1 MKAVVK
7 RKFTKLKH
15 ELEAATA
22 EMEVILQNC
31 TQENKELIST
41 LMWEKCEQAIASALL
56 VKDEMEATLE
66 ANVEGDFAVEERHA
80 KEQTEQLLKF
90 IQAFLAAHEA
100 VDVQ

>member
-31 TQENKELIST
+31 TLENKEHIAT
-41 LMWEKCEQAIASALL
+41 RMWEKCEGAIESALPI
-56 VKDEMEATLE
+56 KDAMDATLE
-66 ANVEGDFAVEERHA
+66 ANVEGDFAVEERQA
-80 KEQTEQLLKF
+80 KEQTEQLRKF
-90 IQAFLAAHEA
+90 AQAFLAALEA
-100 VDVQ
+100 IEVQ